1 MIGYGWFGLMAPAG
15 TPAAIVRQL
24 NQDASAVLS
33 DGDVRNKLA
42 ALGLQP
48 EPGDNA
54 GFARF
59 IDAEVRKWAAVI
71 KASGVVLE

>member
-1 MIGYGWFGLMAPAG
+1 M
-15 TPAAIVRQL
+15 
-24 NQDASAVLS
+24 LS

-48 EPGDNA
+48 EPGDSA

-59 IDAEVRKWAAVI
+59 IDAEVREWRAVI
-71 KASGVVLE
+71 KSSGVVLE

>member
-48 EPGDNA
+48 EPGDSA